1 MKTLNPLYTIG
12 AIGMVITASLHM
24 LFSTMLAR
32 PLLHI
37 TFLVLYPILIACL
50 AIGHYKMVKAEKAAT
65 TVHL

>member
-37 TFLVLYPILIACL
+37 TFLVLYPMLFACL
-50 AIGHYKMVKAEKAAT
+50 AIGHYKMVKAQKNATAAQ
-65 TVHL
+65 L